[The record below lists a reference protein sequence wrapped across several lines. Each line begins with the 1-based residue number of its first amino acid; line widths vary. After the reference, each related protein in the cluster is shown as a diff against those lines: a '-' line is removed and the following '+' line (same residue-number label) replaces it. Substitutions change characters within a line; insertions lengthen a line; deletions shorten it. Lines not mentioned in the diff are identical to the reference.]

1 MCTVVG
7 DGPVQQAVPCTY
19 TPASPIPWKGLGSW
33 ATWNPGLERRCVRS
47 DLVACRSRIIIK
59 GSYQIAARNRNSEQN
74 FSSRKMTS
82 LKFESSAP
90 SAKTMRIAYSVLDHK
105 PPLFIRML
113 PIFIQSM
120 LSRRQ
125 GGGSLGRAR
134 SIRGKGAE
142 TLS

>member
-1 MCTVVG
+1 MGNLESGSGTTLR
-7 DGPVQQAVPCTY
+7 PLR
-19 TPASPIPWKGLGSW
+19 LG
-33 ATWNPGLERRCVRS
+33 RV
-47 DLVACRSRIIIK
+47 
-59 GSYQIAARNRNSEQN
+59 QIADNHQRVLSNRGPEPKFRTN